1 MNEKPDN
8 KDFDFFRDDGTEI
21 NPELITKP
29 SLCVTCRKD
38 NNPDEEVLCI
48 LTRADQEDEAEFR
61 CFGYEAV
68 KDINV

>member
-8 KDFDFFRDDGTEI
+8 QDFRFYRDDGTEI
-21 NPELITKP
+21 NPELVTKP

-38 NNPDEEVLCI
+38 SNPDEEILCV

-61 CFGYEAV
+61 CFSYEV
-68 KDINV
+68 IKRY